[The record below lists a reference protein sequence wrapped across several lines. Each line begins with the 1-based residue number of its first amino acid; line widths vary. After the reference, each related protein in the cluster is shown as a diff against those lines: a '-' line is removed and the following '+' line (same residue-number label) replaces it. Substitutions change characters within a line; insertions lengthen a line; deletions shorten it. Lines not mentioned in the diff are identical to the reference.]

1 MKKKGFTLIEL
12 MITLTIFAI
21 FSVYLYQTFF
31 SQIRQSFSLNNNI
44 DVQYNVNK
52 SLNMLT
58 DNIRSYSSTNGTK
71 ILKSSDGSKSI
82 SINQNGEIQVN
93 SINDN
98 GNIVNVLSNFPEPSS
113 SPPADIQYDSI
124 NKTLYFKNDS
134 QNKCFNIDSVD
145 FSTENKNGII
155 VITVSVL
162 KGNVH
167 IESSTAVNVKK

>member
-52 SLNMLT
+52 ALNMLT
-58 DNIRSYSSTNGTK
+58 DNIRSYSSTNDTK
-71 ILKSSDGSKSI
+71 VLKSSDGSKSI

-93 SINDN
+93 SINDS
-98 GNIVNVLSNFPEPSS
+98 GNIINVLSNFPELG
-113 SPPADIQYDSI
+113 SPPPSDIQYDSS
-124 NKTLYFKNDS
+124 NKTLYFKNDN

-145 FSTENKNGII
+145 FSTENRNGII